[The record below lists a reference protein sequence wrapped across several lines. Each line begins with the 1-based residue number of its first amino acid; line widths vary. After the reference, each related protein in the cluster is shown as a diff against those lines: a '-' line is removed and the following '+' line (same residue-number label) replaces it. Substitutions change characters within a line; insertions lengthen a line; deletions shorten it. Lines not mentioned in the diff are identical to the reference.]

1 MTAVKQSFAH
11 LKTKTGRYSGY
22 IRPFS
27 RLIDL
32 ISIIFFT
39 AYFSG
44 VPVFDDYYIF
54 LIGCSWF
61 IIATNLGF
69 YEVYRYTKVIA
80 ILNCTLKQAVAFTI
94 CCLAFGYFYPQKY
107 SLPTILQFTSVSV
120 VFILGFKLFVYFFLR
135 KYRILFGGN
144 FRRVALLGKEKSI
157 NPLKYFF
164 EENLDYGYKLIKVFD
179 FNDQKNDSLKEI
191 FSFILENEI
200 DEIYCSM
207 EDLSSKQIEDFIFFA
222 DNNLKTLK
230 FIPNQNQLLSLNTVF
245 EYYDYIPVISQ
256 RTISLDDSLHKILKR
271 IFDIIFSLVII
282 LGVLSWLIPVMAI
295 IIRLDSKGTLFFVQ
309 KRNGLNNKEFNC
321 FKFRSM
327 QVNDLADLEQVSK
340 NDPRI
345 TRVGKFIRK
354 TSIDELPQFFNVLLG
369 DMSVVGPRPHMVS
382 HTNMYAE
389 RIDKFMVRHFIKPGI
404 TGLAQAKGFRGE
416 VETDKDI
423 INRVRYDIFYIE
435 KWSLLLDLKIIFN
448 TIYNTLKGDNKAY

>member
-1 MTAVKQSFAH
+1 M
-11 LKTKTGRYSGY
+11 KTKTGRYSGY

-27 RLIDL
+27 RILDL
-32 ISIIFFT
+32 IIIIFFI

-44 VPVFDDYYIF
+44 FPVFQDFYAF
-54 LIGCSWF
+54 FSSCAWF
-61 IIATNLGF
+61 IIAANLGF

-80 ILNCTLKQAVAFTI
+80 ILNCTLKQTVAFAVS
-94 CCLAFGYFYPQKY
+94 CLALAYFYPERH
-107 SLPTILQFTSVSV
+107 SLRTILVFTSVSV
-120 VFILGFKLFVYFFLR
+120 SVILSFKLFIYFFLR

-144 FRRVALLGKEKSI
+144 FRSVVLIGSDKNIK
-157 NPLKYFF
+157 PLRQFF
-164 EENLDYGYKLIKVFD
+164 EENPDYGYKLIKVFD
-179 FNDQKNDSLKEI
+179 VNSLKSDCCKDM
-191 FSFILENEI
+191 FAFILDSKI

-230 FIPNQNQLLSLNTVF
+230 FLPDQKQLLSLNEVF

-256 RTISLDDSLHKILKR
+256 RTISLDDSLHKIIKR
-271 IFDIIFSLVII
+271 IFDIIFSLIIVIG
-282 LGVLSWLIPVMAI
+282 LLSWLTLILAI
-295 IIRLDSKGTLFFVQ
+295 IIKLDSKGPLFFVQ

-327 QVNDLADLEQVSK
+327 KINELADIEQVSR
-340 NDPRI
+340 NDSRI
-345 TRVGKFIRK
+345 TKVGKFIRK
-354 TSIDELPQFFNVLLG
+354 TSIDELPQFFNVLMG

-404 TGLAQAKGFRGE
+404 TGLAQTKGFRGE
-416 VETDKDI
+416 VESDKDI

-435 KWSLLLDLKIIFN
+435 KWSLLLDFKIIFN
-448 TIYNTLKGDNKAY
+448 TVYNTVKGDKKAY

>member
-1 MTAVKQSFAH
+1 M
-11 LKTKTGRYSGY
+11 KTKTGRYSGY

-27 RLIDL
+27 RILDL
-32 ISIIFFT
+32 VIINFFA

-44 VPVFDDYYIF
+44 IPVFHDFYALFISCAWF
-54 LIGCSWF
+54 VISW
-61 IIATNLGF
+61 NLGF

-80 ILNCTLKQAVAFTI
+80 ILNCTLKQAIAFIT
-94 CCLAFGYFYPQKY
+94 CCLALAYFYPERN
-107 SLPTILQFTSVSV
+107 SLSEIASFATVSIAL
-120 VFILGFKLFVYFFLR
+120 ILGFKLFIYFFLR

-144 FRRVALLGKEKSI
+144 FRRVVLVGKEKSI
-157 NPLKYFF
+157 KPLQNFF
-164 EENLDYGYKLIKVFD
+164 EENPDYGYKLLKIVD
-179 FNDQKNDSLKEI
+179 LENDKSEFLNES
-191 FSFILENEI
+191 FSFILDNKI
-200 DEIYCSM
+200 DEIYCSLT
-207 EDLSSKQIEDFIFFA
+207 DLTSKQVEEFIFFS

-230 FIPNQNQLLSLNTVF
+230 FIPDQKQLLSLNTVF

-256 RTISLDDSLHKILKR
+256 RTISLDESLHKFIKR
-271 IFDIIFSLVII
+271 IFDIVFSILII
-282 LGVLSWLIPVMAI
+282 VGVLSWLIPILAI
-295 IIRLDSKGTLFFVQ
+295 IIKIDSKGTLFFVQ
-309 KRNGLNNKEFNC
+309 KRNGLNNREFNC

-327 QVNDLADLEQVSK
+327 EINELADIEQVSK
-340 NDPRI
+340 NDSRI

-404 TGLAQAKGFRGE
+404 TGLAQTKGFRGE
-416 VETDKDI
+416 VENDKDI

-435 KWSLLLDLKIIFN
+435 KWSLLLDLKIILI
-448 TIYNTLKGDNKAY
+448 TIYNTLKGDRKAY